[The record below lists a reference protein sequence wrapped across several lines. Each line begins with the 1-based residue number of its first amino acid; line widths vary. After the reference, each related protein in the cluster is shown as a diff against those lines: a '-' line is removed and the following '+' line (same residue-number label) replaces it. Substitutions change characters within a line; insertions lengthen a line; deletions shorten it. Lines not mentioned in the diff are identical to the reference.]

1 MNRIHNT
8 IFTGHTYT
16 SNFHTIWNVTL
27 TGVRKIDEVDD
38 NGDDDASIDDDGIE
52 MVIGLA
58 TNTSRW
64 NDVSAHNLLTFKYM
78 RNVSSLTF
86 CRGVNVK

>member
-1 MNRIHNT
+1 MNIW
-8 IFTGHTYT
+8 IESIILYLPDIPT

-27 TGVRKIDEVDD
+27 TGVRIDEVDD

-52 MVIGLA
+52 IVVGLA

-64 NDVSAHNLLTFKYM
+64 NDVSAQN
-78 RNVSSLTF
+78 
-86 CRGVNVK
+86 